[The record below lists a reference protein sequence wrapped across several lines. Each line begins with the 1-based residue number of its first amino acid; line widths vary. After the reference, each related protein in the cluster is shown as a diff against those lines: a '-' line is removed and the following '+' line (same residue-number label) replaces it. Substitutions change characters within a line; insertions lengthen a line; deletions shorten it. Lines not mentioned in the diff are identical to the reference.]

1 MSALEIICWTAFG
14 LAIWHFFGYPIV
26 LMLLAA
32 SRGRAP
38 IASAGGGERVALV
51 IAAFNEERVIAAK
64 IENALSLDHDPGKY
78 QVVVVADGS
87 SDRTAEIARGFQ
99 DPRVICLHEPERRG
113 KSHAL
118 NRAVAASD
126 VDVLVLS
133 DANNFYSRNALRA
146 LVARLREPGVGG
158 ATGAKKIIESRE
170 RAASGG
176 DGLYWRYES
185 KIKLAESRL
194 GGTVTADGEIF
205 ALRRADFHPIPSSV
219 INDDMYLTFRL
230 VDAGKR
236 VVYEPDAEA
245 VEEAS
250 ITIREDFNTKVR
262 MIAGGMQSLRSEWRT
277 VFGSGWFSLKFASHK
292 LLRWLM
298 PLVLI
303 TLLATSGLLSGRPLY
318 GALFLA
324 QVLFYLLAAL
334 GWLLN
339 SRNTRPVFAYVPFY
353 FVAMNFAAAGGLW
366 RFLRGSHSVLWSKAA
381 R

>member
-1 MSALEIICWTAFG
+1 MSALEITCWTAFA
-14 LAIWHFFGYPIV
+14 LAVWHFFGYPTV

-99 DPRVICLHEPERRG
+99 DPRVVCLHEPERRG

-133 DANNFYSRNALRA
+133 DANNFYSHNALRA

-236 VVYEPDAEA
+236 VVYEPAAVA

-303 TLLATSGLLSGRPLY
+303 TLLVTSGLLSGRPLF

-324 QVLFYLLAAL
+324 QVLFYLLATL

-353 FVAMNFAAAGGLW
+353 FVVMNFAAAGGLW
-366 RFLRGSHSVLWSKAA
+366 RFLRGRHSVLWSKAA

>member
-1 MSALEIICWTAFG
+1 VSALEILCVIAFA
-14 LAIWHFFGYPIV
+14 LAAWHFVGYPLT

-32 SRGRAP
+32 MRRSP
-38 IASAGGGERVALV
+38 ASGPAAGSERVALV

-64 IENALSLDHDPGKY
+64 IENALSLDYEPERFR
-78 QVVVVADGS
+78 VVVVADGS
-87 SDRTAEIARGFQ
+87 SDRTAEIARNFN

-126 VDVLVLS
+126 ADVLVLS
-133 DANNFYSRNALRA
+133 DANNFYSNDAIRL

-158 ATGAKKIIESRE
+158 ATGAKKIYASRD

-205 ALRRADFHPIPSSV
+205 ALRRDAYRPIPPSV

-230 VDAGKR
+230 VEAGQK
-236 VVYEPDAEA
+236 VVYEPSAVA

-250 ITIREDFNTKVR
+250 MTIREDFNTKVR

-277 VFGSGWFSLKFASHK
+277 IFCSGWFSLKFASHK

-298 PLVLI
+298 PVVLA
-303 TLLATSGLLSGRPLY
+303 TLLVSSGLLAAQPAYRL
-318 GALFLA
+318 LFGA

-334 GWLLN
+334 GWVLN
-339 SRNTRPVFAYVPFY
+339 ARDTRPAFAYVPFY

-366 RFLRGSHSVLWSKAA
+366 RYLRGRHSVLWSKAA

>member
-1 MSALEIICWTAFG
+1 MSALEITCGFAFAFAG
-14 LAIWHFFGYPIV
+14 WHFVGYPLA

-32 SRGRAP
+32 RRRDPAP
-38 IASAGGGERVALV
+38 IAAGSERVALI
-51 IAAFNEERVIAAK
+51 IAAYNEERVIAAK
-64 IENALSLDHDPGKY
+64 IENALSLDY
-78 QVVVVADGS
+78 EAALLQVVVVADGS
-87 SDRTAEIARGFQ
+87 SDRTAEIARSFK
-99 DPRVICLHEPERRG
+99 DPRVTCLHEPERRG

-118 NRAVAASD
+118 NRAVAATD
-126 VDVLVLS
+126 ADVLVLS
-133 DANNFYSRNALRA
+133 DANNFYSRDAIRVL
-146 LVARLREPGVGG
+146 LARLREPGVGG

-205 ALRRADFHPIPSSV
+205 ALRRADYRPIPPSV

-230 VDAGKR
+230 VEAGQR
-236 VVYEPDAEA
+236 VVYEPAA
-245 VEEAS
+245 VATEEAS
-250 ITIREDFNTKVR
+250 MTIREDFDTKVR
-262 MIAGGMQSLRSEWRT
+262 MIAGGMRTLRPEWRT
-277 VFGSGWFSLKFASHK
+277 IFCAGWFSVKFLSHK

-298 PLVLI
+298 PLVLAV
-303 TLLATSGLLSGRPLY
+303 LLVTSGLLAGQPVFRE
-318 GALFLA
+318 LFYA

-339 SRNTRPVFAYVPFY
+339 ARNSRPAFAYVPFY
-353 FVAMNFAAAGGLW
+353 FVAMTFAAANGLW
-366 RFLRGSHSVLWSKAA
+366 RYLRGRQSTLWSKAA